1 MTLNV
6 LQVPAE
12 IVAIVVGTLVLI
24 FGAVALALPHRPKT
38 LPGSSGRREGKE
50 GMYEE
55 IRPDEYIESFN
66 KQVESSAGSAPR
78 FVWLVLAGIIIWWV
92 VYLIVNWTPR

>member
-12 IVAIVVGTLVLI
+12 IVAIVVGALVLI
-24 FGAVALALPHRPKT
+24 FFAVALAVPHRPKT
-38 LPGSSGRREGKE
+38 LPGSSGRREGEE
-50 GMYEE
+50 GTYEE

-66 KQVESSAGSAPR
+66 KKVESSSGSAPWYI
-78 FVWLVLAGIIIWWV
+78 WLALVGIVVWWV
-92 VYLIVNWTPR
+92 AYLIVNWTPR